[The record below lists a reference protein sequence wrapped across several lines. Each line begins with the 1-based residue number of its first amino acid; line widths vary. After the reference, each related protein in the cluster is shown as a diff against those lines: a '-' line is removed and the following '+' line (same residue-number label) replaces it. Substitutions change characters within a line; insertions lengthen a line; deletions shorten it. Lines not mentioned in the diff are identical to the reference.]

1 MNTHRDLIV
10 WKESMLLVSL
20 LYQCIESF
28 PKEEL
33 YGISSQI
40 RRAAVSVPA
49 NISEGAARQHPR
61 EYLQFLRI
69 SLGSLSELET
79 LLLIAKDLNYLD
91 ADCHE
96 EIQKKI
102 KRIMIML
109 SALIRSLNQKLL
121 KS

>member
-1 MNTHRDLIV
+1 
-10 WKESMLLVSL
+10 MLLVSL

>member
-121 KS
+121 KT